1 MRSGGRKA
9 FSTEDD
15 ELLVKYLAEFSVTEG
30 RKGTRLYKQ
39 LTDNAT
45 GQWPWCTRHP
55 WQSWQSR
62 YKRDSEDMERRI
74 RVYKRRQAKA
84 VPASQDHSANANTVE
99 NRAEGEKSDTNN
111 LQSRKRKDTPPMESR
126 KQVKRPKKDLP
137 PPIANIG
144 FVRVSNLVRRGP
156 TVVKVED
163 NKGEGSSRDVA
174 QAKRPSITEPQP
186 QPVNVPQTRPL
197 PSNHDIEEELSVRP
211 TSPSSDDYS
220 GQLFQEMQLDPEADQ
235 DDEQN
240 DDVEVDHL
248 LTDTVEPD
256 SDETNVLNSH
266 PLHSSMQ
273 TLASTSN
280 SNHEVPRGI
289 SDGLTT
295 TADSG
300 FFESTPPINASF
312 DIFDNNPD
320 DTDRASRSLPLSKPR
335 PVPKLVESP
344 FGGVRH
350 KQPVRRDHSSS
361 SSSESES
368 GSEGKK
374 VKDAPAKRD
383 WPPVRGTRKET
394 ADTSQQALVTN
405 ASSLK
410 RAREQRSEDTS
421 EHASYSGYSQSL
433 SGLVSTQPSRKG
445 KESQIITEDEA
456 EEFPVDQ
463 HKPREA
469 ERRDVEPLFT
479 QPTQMVQSSGILS
492 DDDSSGEETGEND
505 LEEEG
510 TDEDDETEITKPQ
523 HRAQRY
529 ADDDNDEPLFT
540 QISSYQL
547 QSQQSHPTSPPR
559 SPSRDPT
566 AASASSSS
574 GSGDEFS
581 SDPDPS
587 PTSHSEFPMPHPFDM
602 PDSQSLYHAPQN
614 PLRRVHPF
622 DMSDAQ
628 QQPSTPLV
636 SKTLEHHHPGDIEPP
651 LVSNEAA
658 ESVIKAL
665 NAFITEMDH
674 SRRTIERN
682 ERAHGA
688 GKAVREASPIQSSRE
703 ESRLSVDMA
712 DVATSRERIQ
722 ASVVRARGSPV
733 PIGVKKQQQQAIG
746 RGTGGIHSPHHDN
759 RLNNKPTGAHPSEL
773 GNSLA
778 AGTNSLPVASRS
790 GFEASTQDADLNQRI
805 TNRPFYGFFSSS
817 SPKDSGPSI
826 ISTRK
831 DKGKN
836 IAIEE
841 GVTVNDPYREE
852 PAQSTSRRSSKQIDL
867 RKLQRAHFR
876 KSSLPTV
883 RNPTSNVNTP
893 ASSYAAPDIDERNTH
908 KSSPFSASS
917 SNSLRVGGHQHSP

>member
-1 MRSGGRKA
+1 
-9 FSTEDD
+9 
-15 ELLVKYLAEFSVTEG
+15 
-30 RKGTRLYKQ
+30 
-39 LTDNAT
+39 
-45 GQWPWCTRHP
+45 
-55 WQSWQSR
+55 
-62 YKRDSEDMERRI
+62 
-74 RVYKRRQAKA
+74 
-84 VPASQDHSANANTVE
+84 
-99 NRAEGEKSDTNN
+99 
-111 LQSRKRKDTPPMESR
+111 
-126 KQVKRPKKDLP
+126 
-137 PPIANIG
+137 
-144 FVRVSNLVRRGP
+144 
-156 TVVKVED
+156 
-163 NKGEGSSRDVA
+163 
-174 QAKRPSITEPQP
+174 
-186 QPVNVPQTRPL
+186 
-197 PSNHDIEEELSVRP
+197 
-211 TSPSSDDYS
+211 
-220 GQLFQEMQLDPEADQ
+220 
-235 DDEQN
+235 
-240 DDVEVDHL
+240 
-248 LTDTVEPD
+248 
-256 SDETNVLNSH
+256 
-266 PLHSSMQ
+266 
-273 TLASTSN
+273 
-280 SNHEVPRGI
+280 
-289 SDGLTT
+289 
-295 TADSG
+295 
-300 FFESTPPINASF
+300 
-312 DIFDNNPD
+312 
-320 DTDRASRSLPLSKPR
+320 
-335 PVPKLVESP
+335 
-344 FGGVRH
+344 
-350 KQPVRRDHSSS
+350 
-361 SSSESES
+361 
-368 GSEGKK
+368 
-374 VKDAPAKRD
+374 
-383 WPPVRGTRKET
+383 
-394 ADTSQQALVTN
+394 
-405 ASSLK
+405 
-410 RAREQRSEDTS
+410 
-421 EHASYSGYSQSL
+421 
-433 SGLVSTQPSRKG
+433 
-445 KESQIITEDEA
+445 
-456 EEFPVDQ
+456 
-463 HKPREA
+463 
-469 ERRDVEPLFT
+469 
-479 QPTQMVQSSGILS
+479 MVQSSGILS

-510 TDEDDETEITKPQ
+510 TDEDDETEITKPE

-581 SDPDPS
+581 SDSDPDPS

-602 PDSQSLYHAPQN
+602 PDSQSQYHSPQN
-614 PLRRVHPF
+614 PLRWIHPF
-622 DMSDAQ
+622 DMPDAQ

-636 SKTLEHHHPGDIEPP
+636 SKPLEHRNSGDIEQP

-778 AGTNSLPVASRS
+778 AGTNSLPVASR
-790 GFEASTQDADLNQRI
+790 
-805 TNRPFYGFFSSS
+805 PFYGFFSSS

-841 GVTVNDPYREE
+841 GVTVNDPYHEE

-893 ASSYAAPDIDERNTH
+893 ASSYAAPDIDERTTH

-917 SNSLRVGGHQHSP
+917 SNSRRVGGYQHSHSPHSPLKLSFSDQSRLIEQTIQNMSQEYHFPPDYVRRVWKEAGDLDEAAAILGQLRDMASVLLRKASGRRSSGLDMESSAGPERKNSRGVSIKAEGSPPAGVDPNTILRNRLSNHQPNHSGARNSREVFLPTILDGPLPDVGYSPPTHSRAGRLALLSQEGRMGEALEKEQRHVTGRGNVLVVHPIG